1 MPEPIISFKDFQF
14 TYKAQK
20 FPTIKGITLDI
31 YPGEK
36 VLIVGPSGSGKSTL
50 GHCINALI
58 PNAFD
63 GKIEGSVSVASL
75 DVETTD
81 IYEVNRHVGTVLQDS
96 DAQFVGLT
104 VEEDIAFSLENQCM
118 VQGEMVPLVTNMANI
133 VGMQDFL
140 TQSPQE
146 ISGGQKQRVSLA
158 GVLIDDVEILLFD
171 EPLANLDPET
181 GKRAIAL
188 IDELHKSTGKTIIII
203 EHRLEDVLSS
213 PVDRVLLLEDGRIV
227 CDTTPEVLL
236 SGSLLEEKGI
246 RDPLYLSALRQSGA
260 DLSHADGIAS
270 IDTINLDPYCDK
282 VRSWFQKRPSIQTAK
297 EHTLQL
303 VISDLSFSYDGIRE
317 VLSHISAEI
326 GEGEMISILGKNGAG
341 KSTLAQILMGINA
354 QDSGTIS
361 FEGKDISSLS
371 VTERSSLIGFVMQ
384 NPNHMISH
392 SMIYDEVAFALRQ
405 KGYSEEEIK
414 PRVMD
419 VLELC
424 GLRAYHAW
432 PVSALSFGQKKRVT
446 IASILVTEPKI
457 LILDEPTAGQD
468 YVRYSLLMEFL
479 SSLNKRTGLTI
490 LFITHDMHLALEYTD
505 RALVLSDG
513 LLLADERVSEVFSNR
528 ELLAQANLTV
538 TSLYTLAKRCDI
550 EDIPAFIDCFI
561 QGEKNRRPEGVQVVS
576 LEKGELSFSKR
587 KAEQKKKKKNINKN
601 KNKKHG
607 VRSKQSG
614 RKFGFALSYEDTPS
628 FVHSLNGVTKL
639 VFFMLWIVLCL
650 TTFDLRI
657 LIPSMFLAQ
666 AALASCKVPMK
677 KFLPYILA
685 MTYVILLN
693 AIFIFLFSPDQGQ
706 RYLGTSHIVLGSPS
720 AHYALTVETLFY
732 LLVVC
737 LKYFS
742 IFPMA
747 LLFVTATHPSQF
759 SSSLNRIG
767 VRYKTSYAVGL
778 AMRYLP
784 EVTSSYSHILHAQM
798 ARGVDISKNVPFKQ
812 RVSSVGKILAPLVL
826 SSLDRIDVVT
836 NAMVLRGFGKHPRRT
851 WYLARKMKF
860 SDLLILVLMVSWISL
875 SLYLRFGRGVMF
887 WFPLY

>member
-1 MPEPIISFKDFQF
+1 MQEPIISFKDFQF

-20 FPTIKGITLDI
+20 APTIRGITLDI

-58 PNAFD
+58 PNAFE

-75 DVETTD
+75 DVATTD

-96 DAQFVGLT
+96 DAQFVALT

-118 VQGEMVPLVTNMANI
+118 AQDEMVPLVTKMANI

-140 TQSPQE
+140 SQSPQE

-181 GKRAIAL
+181 GRRAIAL

-213 PVDRVLLLEDGRIV
+213 PVDRILLLEDGRIV
-227 CDTTPEVLL
+227 CDTTPERLL
-236 SGSLLEEKGI
+236 SGSLLEDKGI

-260 DLSHADGIAS
+260 DLSQATGIAS
-270 IDTINLDPYCDK
+270 IETIGLDPYRTL
-282 VRSWFQKRPSIQTAK
+282 VRAWYQKRPKVQAAK
-297 EHTLQL
+297 EQESQL
-303 VISDLSFSYDGIRE
+303 MLSDISFSYDGIRE
-317 VLSHISAEI
+317 VLSHVSTEI
-326 GEGEMISILGKNGAG
+326 YRGEMVSILGKNGAG
-341 KSTLAQILMGINA
+341 KSTLAQILMGINR

-361 FEGKDISSLS
+361 FEGEEISSLS

-405 KGYSEEEIK
+405 RGYSEDDIR

-432 PVSALSFGQKKRVT
+432 PISALSFGQKKRVT
-446 IASILVTEPKI
+446 IASILVTDPKV

-468 YVRYSLLMEFL
+468 YVRYTLLMEFL
-479 SSLNKRTGLTI
+479 SSLNKKTGLTI

-505 RALVLSDG
+505 RSLVLSDG
-513 LLLADERVSEVFSNR
+513 LLLADERVCEVFSNR
-528 ELLAQANLTV
+528 DLLAMANLTV

-550 EDIPAFIDCFI
+550 DDIPSFIDCFI
-561 QGEKNRRPEGVQVVS
+561 QGEKSRRPEGVSVVS
-576 LEKGELSFSKR
+576 LGREKASSPQAKKGQH
-587 KAEQKKKKKNINKN
+587 QKNTIKNTITKK
-601 KNKKHG
+601 G
-607 VRSKQSG
+607 VRSRQSG

-657 LIPSMFLAQ
+657 LIPSMFFAQ

-677 KFLPYILA
+677 KFLPYIIA
-685 MTYVILLN
+685 MTSEIVVN

-706 RYLGTSHIVLGSPS
+706 RYLGTSHILLGSPS
-720 AHYALTVETLFY
+720 ARYALSVETLFY

-737 LKYFS
+737 LKYFA

-767 VRYKTSYAVGL
+767 IRYKTSYAVGL

-798 ARGVDISKNVPFKQ
+798 ARGVDISKNVKFKQ

-860 SDLLILVLMVSWISL
+860 SDILVLVLMVCWISL
-875 SLYLRFGRGVMF
+875 SLYLRFGRAVMF
-887 WFPLY
+887 WFPFY

>member
-1 MPEPIISFKDFQF
+1 MQEPIISFKDFQF

-20 FPTIKGITLDI
+20 SPTIKGITLDI

-36 VLIVGPSGSGKSTL
+36 VLLVGPSGSGKSTL

-58 PNAFD
+58 PNAFE
-63 GKIEGSVSVASL
+63 GKIEGSVRVASL
-75 DVETTD
+75 DVATAD

-118 VQGEMVPLVTNMANI
+118 GQDNMVPLVTNMANI

-140 TQSPQE
+140 IQSPQE

-158 GVLIDDVEILLFD
+158 GVLVDDVEILLFD

-188 IDELHKSTGKTIIII
+188 IDELHKNTAKTIIII
-203 EHRLEDVLSS
+203 EHRLEDVLSC
-213 PVDRVLLLEDGRIV
+213 PVDRILLLEDGRIV
-227 CDTTPEVLL
+227 CDTTSEELL

-260 DLSHADGIAS
+260 DLSKAKGIAS
-270 IDTINLDPYCDK
+270 IDTIDLDPYCEG
-282 VRSWFQKRPSIQTAK
+282 VRSWYQKRSKPTAPK
-297 EHTLQL
+297 EKKSQL
-303 VISDLSFSYDGIRE
+303 VLSDISFSYDGVRD

-326 GEGEMISILGKNGAG
+326 YEGEMISILGKNGAG
-341 KSTLAQILMGINA
+341 KSTLAQILMGINR

-361 FEGKDISSLS
+361 FEGEDISPLS
-371 VTERSSLIGFVMQ
+371 VSDRSSSIGFVMQ

-405 KGYSEEEIK
+405 KGYSEEEIR

-419 VLELC
+419 VLQLC
-424 GLRAYHAW
+424 GLRAYHRW
-432 PVSALSFGQKKRVT
+432 PISALSFGQKKRVT

-457 LILDEPTAGQD
+457 LILDEPTSGQD
-468 YVRYSLLMEFL
+468 YVRYSVLMEFL
-479 SSLNKRTGLTI
+479 STLNKNTGLTI

-505 RALVLSDG
+505 RSLVLSDG
-513 LLLADERVSEVFSNR
+513 LLLADERVSGVFSDK
-528 ELLAQANLTV
+528 ELLREANLTV
-538 TSLYTLAKRCDI
+538 TSLYTLAKRCAID
-550 EDIPAFIDCFI
+550 DIPSFIDCFI
-561 QGEKNRRPEGVQVVS
+561 QGEKTRRPEGVEVVS
-576 LEKGELSFSKR
+576 LQKEGLPLPIRKG
-587 KAEQKKKKKNINKN
+587 EQKKKKK
-601 KNKKHG
+601 KK
-607 VRSKQSG
+607 VLRSKQSG
-614 RKFGFALSYEDTPS
+614 KKFGFALSYEDTPS

-657 LIPSMFLAQ
+657 LIPSMVVAQ
-666 AALASCKVPMK
+666 VALASCKVPMK
-677 KFLPYILA
+677 KFLPYIIA
-685 MTYVILLN
+685 MTYVILIN
-693 AIFIFLFSPDQGQ
+693 ALFIYLFSPDQGQ
-706 RYLGTSHIVLGSPS
+706 RYLLTKHVLLGSPT
-720 AHYALTVETLFY
+720 ARYALTVETLFY

-737 LKYFS
+737 LKYFA

-784 EVTSSYSHILHAQM
+784 EVTSSYTHILHAQM
-798 ARGVDISKNVPFKQ
+798 ARGVDISKNVPLKQ
-812 RVSSVGKILAPLVL
+812 RIASVGKILAPLVL

-860 SDLLILVLMVSWISL
+860 SDVLVLALMVCWISL

>member
-1 MPEPIISFKDFQF
+1 MQEPIISFKDFQF

-31 YPGEK
+31 YQGEK
-36 VLIVGPSGSGKSTL
+36 VLLVGPSGSGKSTL

-63 GKIEGSVSVASL
+63 GKIEGSVSVVSL
-75 DVETTD
+75 DVATAD

-118 VQGEMVPLVTNMANI
+118 DQKEMVPLVTNMANI

-158 GVLIDDVEILLFD
+158 GVLVDDVDILLFD

-188 IDELHKSTGKTIIII
+188 IDELHKNTGKTIIII

-213 PVDRVLLLEDGRIV
+213 PVDRILLLEDGKIV
-227 CDTTPEVLL
+227 CDTTPERLL

-260 DLSHADGIAS
+260 DLSHAQGIAS
-270 IDTINLDPYCDK
+270 IDTIDLDPYCEG
-282 VRSWFQKRPSIQTAK
+282 VCTWYQKRPTIQTAK
-297 EHTLQL
+297 EQKSQL

-326 GEGEMISILGKNGAG
+326 SAGEMISILGKNGAG
-341 KSTLAQILMGINA
+341 KSTLAQILMGINR

-361 FEGKDISSLS
+361 YEGEDISSLS

-405 KGYSEEEIK
+405 KGYSEEEIR

-419 VLELC
+419 VLQLC

-432 PVSALSFGQKKRVT
+432 PISALSFGQKKRVT

-457 LILDEPTAGQD
+457 LILDEPTVGQD

-505 RALVLSDG
+505 RSLVLSDG
-513 LLLADERVSEVFSNR
+513 FLLADERVSEVFSNR
-528 ELLAQANLTV
+528 ELLAKANLTV
-538 TSLYTLAKRCDI
+538 TSLYTLAKRCAID
-550 EDIPAFIDCFI
+550 DIPAFIDCFI
-561 QGEKNRRPEGVQVVS
+561 QGEKRRRPEGVEVVS
-576 LEKGELSFSKR
+576 LEKEELPLPIG
-587 KAEQKKKKKNINKN
+587 KAEQKQRNKKKKKKN
-601 KNKKHG
+601 G
-607 VRSKQSG
+607 VRSRKSG
-614 RKFGFALSYEDTPS
+614 RKFGFALSYEETPS

-657 LIPSMFLAQ
+657 LIPSMFIAQ
-666 AALASCKVPMK
+666 VALASCKVPMK
-677 KFLPYILA
+677 KFRPYIIA
-685 MTYVILLN
+685 MTYVILIN
-693 AIFIFLFSPDQGQ
+693 AVFIFLFSPDQGQ
-706 RYLGTSHIVLGSPS
+706 RYLGTEHILLGSAS
-720 AHYALTVETLFY
+720 ARYALTVETLFY

-737 LKYFS
+737 LKYFA

-767 VRYKTSYAVGL
+767 VRYKTAYAVGL

-784 EVTSSYSHILHAQM
+784 EVTSSYTHILHAQM
-798 ARGVDISKNVPFKQ
+798 ARGVDISKNVPLKQ
-812 RVSSVGKILAPLVL
+812 RISSVGKILAPLVL

-836 NAMVLRGFGKHPRRT
+836 NAMVLRGFGKNLRRT
-851 WYLARKMKF
+851 WYLAKKMKF
-860 SDLLILVLMVSWISL
+860 SDVLVLVLMVCWISL
-875 SLYLRFGRGVMF
+875 SLYLRFVRGVMF
-887 WFPLY
+887 WFPFY